1 MTTPGAITRPP
12 RRGIA
17 LPRRVA
23 ARLAVAAV
31 RPIARLSPARIRNV
45 LTVLRRGARPATYA
59 QAKRARDAVL
69 ATSLTCAGPQGCL
82 PRSLATALLC
92 RMTGTWPTWCTG
104 ARKKPPFGAHAWVEV
119 DGRMVDEQLPA
130 DYFIRLI
137 VVPPAPSRRSGG

>member
-1 MTTPGAITRPP
+1 MTSPGAITRPP
-12 RRGIA
+12 RRDIA

-31 RPIARLSPARIRNV
+31 RPIARWSPARIRAV
-45 LTVLRRGARPATYA
+45 LTVLRRGARPATHA
-59 QAKRARDAVL
+59 EAKRARDAVL
-69 ATSLTCAGPQGCL
+69 AISLTCAGPQGCL

-92 RMTGTWPTWCTG
+92 RMTGTWPTWCAG
-104 ARKKPPFGAHAWVEV
+104 ARKRPPFGAHAWVEV
-119 DGRMVDEQLPA
+119 DGRLVDEQVPA